1 VTDWAAGLP
10 RPVALV
16 LSGGASLGA
25 IQVGMLQALADAGLR
40 PDLVV
45 GTSVGSLNGAVVAEH
60 ETLEDAAAALEDTW
74 QRLRR
79 RDVFPNGPGA
89 QTLSVLRTGYLQEQR
104 GLRHVITRTLR
115 ARSFE
120 ALTRPLTVVTADVLT
135 SHVRWFGSGALV
147 PPLLAAT
154 AIPGVF
160 PPVLL
165 AGRLHGD
172 AGSVA
177 NVPLQAAL
185 GRGAASLVV
194 LDAGD
199 ICHLDVPPRGIPD
212 ALLGSAMTAMR
223 QRALIEA
230 PLVADRVPVLY
241 LPRPCGA
248 EPFIAGPR
256 HQRRAHRPH
265 ARGGGRVPRARGSAP
280 CRAALRM
287 ASSPRRGRHLTL
299 GRCGPSRPLANMRPT
314 PVAFAPGF
322 T

>member
-10 RPVALV
+10 RPVAFV

-241 LPRPCGA
+241 LPRPCAQNRSLLDLDTSA
-248 EPFIAGPR
+248 ELIGPTR
-256 HQRRAHRPH
+256 E
-265 ARGGGRVPRARGSAP
+265 VV
-280 CRAALRM
+280 AAF
-287 ASSPRRGRHLTL
+287 L
-299 GRCGPSRPLANMRPT
+299 GRADLPRVGQLSGWPHHHDEDVTSPWGGVVRPDRSRT
-314 PVAFAPGF
+314 
-322 T
+322 